1 MRAVSFLAAGFVFCC
16 GVRVLVTGGSGY
28 LGGAIVRALAARG
41 HEPIVFA
48 RRASAAGLPGRAV
61 DGDVRDRAA
70 VRHAAEGVEAIVHTA
85 ALVSV
90 WHRQPSMFDDVNVG
104 GLEASLD
111 AVRALGIRRILYT
124 SSFLARPPAD
134 SPVALAANDYQR
146 TKARARMVAL
156 AAVEAGVPLVSLVP
170 GVVYGPGEATE
181 GNLIGRMIRDH
192 LAGRLPGLIGADR
205 CWSYA
210 HVNDVADAHVSAL
223 TPKVPAGE
231 YLLGGDNVPQLR
243 VFEVVRNETGAALP
257 RRIPFAVAS
266 AVGWVEEMRAGL
278 TGRPPAITRGIVEI
292 FRHDWSMD
300 SARSVDALN
309 YRITPLET
317 GLRDLLSSMS

>member
-1 MRAVSFLAAGFVFCC
+1 M
-16 GVRVLVTGGSGY
+16 RVLVTGGSGY
-28 LGGAIVRALAARG
+28 LGSAIVRALAARG

-61 DGDVRDRAA
+61 DGDVRDRTA
-70 VRHAAEGVEAIVHTA
+70 VRRAAEGADAIVHAA

-90 WHRQPSMFDDVNVG
+90 WHPQPSMFHDINVG
-104 GLEASLD
+104 GLEAALD
-111 AVRALGIRRILYT
+111 AVRALGIRRIVYT

-146 TKARARMVAL
+146 TKTQAREIAL
-156 AAVEAGVPLVSLVP
+156 AAVEAGMPLVSLVP
-170 GVVYGPGEATE
+170 GVVYGPGETTE

-210 HVNDVADAHVSAL
+210 YVNDVADAHVSAL
-223 TPKVPAGE
+223 TPSVPAGE
-231 YLLGGDNVPQLR
+231 YLLGGDNAPQLR
-243 VFEVVRNETGAALP
+243 VFEVVRTETGTALP

-266 AVGWVEEMRAGL
+266 AAGWVEEMRAGI
-278 TGRPPAITRGIVEI
+278 TGRPPAITRGVVEI
-292 FRHDWSMD
+292 LRHDWSMD
-300 SARSVDALN
+300 SARSMEALN
-309 YRITPLET
+309 YRVTPLRT
-317 GLRDLLSSMS
+317 GVRALLAGAF

>member
-1 MRAVSFLAAGFVFCC
+1 M
-16 GVRVLVTGGSGY
+16 RVLVTGGSGY
-28 LGGAIVRALAARG
+28 LGSAIVRALAARG

-61 DGDVRDRAA
+61 DGDVRDRTA
-70 VRHAAEGVEAIVHTA
+70 VRRAAEGVDAIVHAA

-90 WHRQPSMFDDVNVG
+90 WHPQPSMFDDINVG
-104 GLEASLD
+104 GLEAALD
-111 AVRALGIRRILYT
+111 AVRALGIRRIVYT

-134 SPVALAANDYQR
+134 SPFALAANDYQR
-146 TKARARMVAL
+146 TKTQAREIAL
-156 AAVEAGVPLVSLVP
+156 AAVEAGMPLVSLVP
-170 GVVYGPGEATE
+170 GVVYGPGETTE

-210 HVNDVADAHVSAL
+210 NVNDVADAHVSAL
-223 TPKVPAGE
+223 TPSVPAGE
-231 YLLGGDNVPQLR
+231 YLLGGDNAPQLR

-266 AVGWVEEMRAGL
+266 VAGWVEEVRAGI
-278 TGRPPAITRGIVEI
+278 TGRPPTITRGVVEI
-292 FRHDWSMD
+292 LRHDWSMD
-300 SARSVDALN
+300 SARSMETLN
-309 YRITPLET
+309 YRVTPLEK
-317 GLRDLLSSMS
+317 GLRELLSSGS

>member
-1 MRAVSFLAAGFVFCC
+1 M
-16 GVRVLVTGGSGY
+16 RVLVTGGSGY
-28 LGGAIVRALAARG
+28 LGSAIVRALAARG

-48 RRASAAGLPGRAV
+48 RRASAAGLPAQAV
-61 DGDVRDRAA
+61 VGDVRDRAA
-70 VRHAAEGVEAIVHTA
+70 VRRAAEGVDAIVHSA

-90 WHRQPSMFDDVNVG
+90 WHAQPSTFDDINVG
-104 GLEASLD
+104 GLEATLD
-111 AVRALGIRRILYT
+111 AVRALGIRRLVYT

-146 TKARARMVAL
+146 TKMRAREAAL
-156 AAVEAGVPLVSLVP
+156 AAMEAGMPVVSLVP

-210 HVNDVADAHVSAL
+210 YVNDVADAHVSAL
-223 TPKVPAGE
+223 TPDDPTGE
-231 YLLGGDNVPQLR
+231 YLLGGDNAPQLR
-243 VFEVVRNETGAALP
+243 VFEVVRDETGTPLP

-266 AVGWVEEMRAGL
+266 AVGWVEEIRARM

-292 FRHDWSMD
+292 LRHDWSMD
-300 SARSVDALN
+300 SARSMKALN
-309 YRITPLET
+309 YRITPLAT
-317 GLRDLLSSMS
+317 GLRALLSAAS

>member
-1 MRAVSFLAAGFVFCC
+1 M
-16 GVRVLVTGGSGY
+16 RVLVTGGSGY

-70 VRHAAEGVEAIVHTA
+70 VRRAAEGVEAIVHTA

-90 WHRQPSMFDDVNVG
+90 WHRQPSMFDEVNVG

-111 AVRALGIRRILYT
+111 AVRVLGIRRILYT

-134 SPVALAANDYQR
+134 SPVVLAANDYQR
-146 TKARARMVAL
+146 TKTRARMVAL

-170 GVVYGPGEATE
+170 GVVYGPGEGTE

-223 TPKVPAGE
+223 TLKVPAGE
-231 YLLGGDNVPQLR
+231 YLLGGDNVPQMR
-243 VFEVVRNETGAALP
+243 IFEVVRNETCAALP
-257 RRIPFAVAS
+257 RRIPFGLAS

-300 SARSVDALN
+300 SARSKDALN

-317 GLRDLLSSMS
+317 GLRDLLSSMSGVLNAASAEGSAR